1 MSLNGV
7 LSTGTS
13 GLIAAQVGLS
23 TVSDNIANVNT
34 EGYAR
39 KEAAQDV
46 RIVGGQGVGVQVSE
60 VRRIADSFLS
70 QEFRIAAAESGRF
83 ETMDEL
89 QQQLT
94 ALLGDPTQDRTL
106 VSRLDDIFNAA
117 AALANNP
124 ETTAARN
131 TMLDALQRLDE
142 DLNLVSDG
150 VRDLQRQADQR
161 IGDTVQ
167 TINDL
172 IEQIDSLN
180 REISRLPDT
189 ADSNAL
195 EDQRARKLDELGALM
210 DIRTFELG
218 NGILAVSTNA
228 GLPLVDHAARRLVHV
243 PNDAAIAGQTF
254 PQLTIE
260 RIDPATGQASAV
272 NGTIDSS
279 IRSGE
284 LRGLLDIRD
293 TNLNDLAV
301 ELGAMAGQV
310 ADELNRVHNDF
321 TAVPPP
327 ATLTG
332 RNTGAVATDPH
343 GFTGIATFHTFDASN
358 AVTASATIDFGAIGG
373 TVQDV
378 ITAVNAGLG
387 GQGTLSLTNGVMSF
401 AAAGAASGVAIQ
413 QDATT
418 PSDNGGRGFSHRFGL
433 NDLVSTGTGPTF
445 DTGLTAATNHGMTGE
460 MTLSLIGP
468 ANQRAITTTVD
479 FAAIGGTVGDM
490 VNQLN
495 TNFSGLV
502 TFALDGAGKLTATPA
517 SAASAFRVE
526 VLADNSARGT
536 TGVSASDLFGLGSA
550 AVASVASG
558 FGVSSA
564 VAGNP
569 EGIALASVNA
579 AGTPAVGIGDNAGAI
594 ALQDLGSTESRFDG
608 AGRLPAMTATL
619 SEIGSE
625 LLGRVGQAARDISI
639 RAEDR
644 LALRDELSE
653 RVSEVSGVNLDE
665 EMTRLIT
672 FQTAFNA
679 SARVISATQEM
690 FDALLR
696 I

>member
-1 MSLNGV
+1 MSLNGII
-7 LSTGTS
+7 SNSTS

-39 KEAAQDV
+39 KEARQDNRV
-46 RIVGGQGVGVQVSE
+46 IGGQGIGVQVTE
-60 VRRIADSFLS
+60 VRRIADTFLS

-83 ETMDEL
+83 EAMEEL
-89 QQQLT
+89 QQQMT
-94 ALLGDPTQDRTL
+94 ALLGDPTKDRTL

-124 ETTAARN
+124 DTTATRN
-131 TMLDALQRLDE
+131 ATLDALQRLDE
-142 DLNLVSDG
+142 DIDLVADG
-150 VRDLQRQADQR
+150 IRDLQRQADQR
-161 IGDTVQ
+161 VGDTVQ

-172 IEQIDSLN
+172 IEQIDGLN
-180 REISRLPDT
+180 REISKRPDG

-195 EDQRARKLDELGALM
+195 LDQRARKLDELGELV
-210 DIRTFELG
+210 DIRTFDLG
-218 NGILAVSTNA
+218 QGMLAVSTNA
-228 GLPLVDHAARRLVHV
+228 GLPLVDHAARRIVHV

-260 RIDPATGQASAV
+260 RVDPATGAATAV
-272 NGTIDSS
+272 NGTIDSN
-279 IRSGE
+279 IRSGS
-284 LRGLLDIRD
+284 LRGLMDIRD

-301 ELGAMAGQV
+301 ELGAMTGHI
-310 ADELNRVHNDF
+310 ADELNRVHNEF

-327 ATLTG
+327 AALVG
-332 RNTGAVATDPH
+332 RNTGALATDPH
-343 GFTGIATFHTFDASN
+343 GFTGIASFHAFDANN
-358 AVTASATIDFGAIGG
+358 AVTATATIDFGAIGG
-373 TVQDV
+373 TVQDA

-387 GQGTLSLTNGVMSF
+387 GQGTLSLTNGVMTF
-401 AAAGAASGVAIQ
+401 AASGAATGVAVQ

-418 PSDNGGRGFSHRFGL
+418 PSDNGGRGFAHRFGL
-433 NDLVSTGTGPTF
+433 NDLVSTGSGPNF
-445 DTGLTAATNHGMTGE
+445 DTGLTAATGHGFSGE
-460 MTLSLIGP
+460 ITLSLVGP

-479 FAAIGGTVGDM
+479 MAAIGGTVGDL
-490 VNQLN
+490 VAQLN

-502 TFALDGAGKLTATPA
+502 TFALDAAGKLSATPA
-517 SAASAFRVE
+517 SVASSFRVA
-526 VLADNSARGT
+526 VLADNTARGT
-536 TGVSASDLFGLGSA
+536 TGVSAADMFGLGSA
-550 AVASVASG
+550 SVAGVASG
-558 FGVSSA
+558 FEIASA

-569 EGIALASVNA
+569 ERIALASVSA
-579 AGTPAVGIGDNAGAI
+579 SGTPAVGVGDNAGAL
-594 ALQDLGSTESRFDG
+594 AFQTLGNNEGRFDG

-619 SEIGSE
+619 SEIGAE
-625 LLGRVGQAARDISI
+625 FLGRAGQAAKDISV

-665 EMTRLIT
+665 EMTNLIT